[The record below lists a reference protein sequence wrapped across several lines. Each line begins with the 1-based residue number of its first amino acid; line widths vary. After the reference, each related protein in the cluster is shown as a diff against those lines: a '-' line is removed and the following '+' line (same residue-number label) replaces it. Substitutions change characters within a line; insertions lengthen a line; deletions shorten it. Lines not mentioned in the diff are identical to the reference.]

1 MTGDGNLMIGQA
13 EKRGNRQKDLNGE
26 QITMKK

>member
-13 EKRGNRQKDLNGE
+13 EKRGNRQGLNGK